1 MSTGIENKKSDGV
14 DENIFSTKE
23 KISEVADHQNKSVK
37 TSTTSG
43 YSDLNS
49 CAESPQIEI
58 NRFFNELPI
67 RILNSHEEPFFYL
80 EDIAKILAIK
90 NPRKTV
96 ANFEGREIV
105 TLDQRQ
111 KYNIVTYKIH
121 RGKPVRDD
129 RKILLTEAGVYRIIF
144 TTKSQLSGVF
154 RDWVYDVLRQLRLTG
169 EYKVNAELQQLKT
182 VNETLLKENNH
193 LKQFTDDLIKKQDKF
208 KNLCEKLYLV
218 EFPNNPLEIE
228 QTNLPKFLIKKHSQ
242 KLKYNTVDNLYAYAV
257 VLDKELKLNTPFIE
271 TDPDTNL
278 NDLKIAHSKNTEI
291 AKIVIDKF
299 APKFSYLITDKIT
312 PEILTAGT
320 VRHSMWVRNSKESL
334 ANIDK
339 SLLSYK
345 SLRIKDRY
353 NLYLCDKEK
362 IINEMNLINVIE

>member
-1 MSTGIENKKSDGV
+1 MNTRTERSAEFKK
-14 DENIFSTKE
+14 F
-23 KISEVADHQNKSVK
+23 
-37 TSTTSG
+37 
-43 YSDLNS
+43 L
-49 CAESPQIEI
+49 
-58 NRFFNELPI
+58 R
-67 RILNSHEEPFFYL
+67 
-80 EDIAKILAIK
+80 
-90 NPRKTV
+90 
-96 ANFEGREIV
+96 
-105 TLDQRQ
+105 
-111 KYNIVTYKIH
+111 
-121 RGKPVRDD
+121 
-129 RKILLTEAGVYRIIF
+129 
-144 TTKSQLSGVF
+144 
-154 RDWVYDVLRQLRLTG
+154 DVLRQLRLTG

-228 QTNLPKFLIKKHSQ
+228 QTNLPKSLIKKHSQ

-334 ANIDK
+334 INIDK
-339 SLLSYK
+339 SLISYK

>member
-1 MSTGIENKKSDGV
+1 MLSTQEIKNFEKKSQV
-14 DENIFSTKE
+14 
-23 KISEVADHQNKSVK
+23 VLADQKQP
-37 TSTTSG
+37 TTCG
-43 YSDLNS
+43 YDLTETN
-49 CAESPQIEI
+49 EEPPQIEI

-80 EDIAKILAIK
+80 EDIAKILGIK

-105 TLDQRQ
+105 SLEQRQ
-111 KYNIVTYKIH
+111 KYNIVTYYKYKNTY
-121 RGKPVRDD
+121 RRNDKV
-129 RKILLTEAGVYRIIF
+129 ILLTEAGVYRLIF

-182 VNETLLKENNH
+182 VNEQLQQKLGTLDKEIAELN
-193 LKQFTDDLIKKQDKF
+193 KRQDKF

-228 QTNLPKFLIKKHSQ
+228 QTNLPKSLIKKHSH
-242 KLKYNTVDNLYAYAV
+242 KLKYNTIDNLYAYAV
-257 VLDKELKLNTPFIE
+257 VLDKELKLNTQFVE
-271 TDPDTNL
+271 TSPDTNL
-278 NDLKIAHSKNTEI
+278 SDLKIAHSKNTEI

-334 ANIDK
+334 VSIDK
-339 SLLSYK
+339 ALLSYK

-353 NLYLCDKEK
+353 NLYSCDKEK
-362 IINEMNLINVIE
+362 IIDTMNAVFE